1 MVSGFGKA
9 GAEGFWLAP
18 PDRRAVIR
26 SRLIFIN
33 SGDLSCSSLLMVR
46 LELRLGLRTDGDE
59 KQMLLLG
66 RTKLIKLRRA

>member
-1 MVSGFGKA
+1 MK
-9 GAEGFWLAP
+9 FWLAP
-18 PDRRAVIR
+18 LDRRVVIQ

-33 SGDLSCSSLLMVR
+33 SGDLNCSSLLMVW

-59 KQMLLLG
+59 KQVLLLG

>member
-1 MVSGFGKA
+1 MSGFGKA
-9 GAEGFWLAP
+9 GAEEFWLAP

-33 SGDLSCSSLLMVR
+33 SGGLSCSSLLMVW

-59 KQMLLLG
+59 KQVLLLG
-66 RTKLIKLRRA
+66 RTKLINLRRV